1 MSLQS
6 EYDLLSTHAKL
17 SNTIDSR
24 TVDISITLHRSW
36 SDQNLRDSQ
45 ISKDFFPGDDQI
57 KGPLTLSMQEKKF
70 SRRQFNIFSYFSE
83 KIGFDISCKLSPK
96 ETICMK
102 VHIFLFSRKNKKKC

>member
-57 KGPLTLSMQEKKF
+57 KGPLTLSMQEKK
-70 SRRQFNIFSYFSE
+70 SADDSLIFF
-83 KIGFDISCKLSPK
+83 L
-96 ETICMK
+96 
-102 VHIFLFSRKNKKKC
+102 IFPRK